1 MEYVLQQSLPLKKRL
16 QKVAFRRN
24 KWIVKSDL
32 SFGIDRCTE
41 KVTEAE
47 EALLR
52 SKARND
58 LINLRNK
65 LI

>member
-1 MEYVLQQSLPLKKRL
+1 MPLKKRL

-32 SFGIDRCTE
+32 PFGIDRCTE

-52 SKARND
+52 SKAPED
-58 LINLRNK
+58 LKYFGKK